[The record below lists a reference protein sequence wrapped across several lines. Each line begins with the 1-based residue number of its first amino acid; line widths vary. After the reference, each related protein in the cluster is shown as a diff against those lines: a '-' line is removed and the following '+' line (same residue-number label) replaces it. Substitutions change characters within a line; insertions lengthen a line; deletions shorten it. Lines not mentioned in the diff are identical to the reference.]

1 MDLSDISAT
10 VHDAVPKT
18 IWNFIALKSQHI
30 RRCFIEFVCGI
41 WLIKTTYATGC
52 GGFYLKDW

>member
-30 RRCFIEFVCGI
+30 LVAVLLSLFAEYG
-41 WLIKTTYATGC
+41 
-52 GGFYLKDW
+52 